1 MKNILNKL
9 SDKKILITGSNGY
22 IGNQIKIALNE
33 NKINPK
39 CSTGDLSFKEIWKEN
54 LDKKTDI
61 IFHLAAAEGKD
72 KDISMNSKSVLSL
85 LETCVEMNIK
95 PIIIYASSTN
105 VFGLTNKR
113 VINEKVGSLPLS
125 EYSAH
130 KILGENY
137 LKQFYRKYHIPSII
151 LRIPNIYGPT
161 SMKKNFN
168 KSIINRVVANSIKK
182 KNLKLFDNRNC
193 LRDFLY
199 IDDAV
204 SAFLISSL
212 LDKKSYDAS
221 FYILSS
227 QEKTTIQ
234 DVWKIIQNK
243 TNNKNLTIDDKN
255 LLSPMEYRNFTADSS
270 KFRELTNWKSKISLN
285 KGIDSTISFL
295 K

>member
-1 MKNILNKL
+1 
-9 SDKKILITGSNGY
+9 
-22 IGNQIKIALNE
+22 
-33 NKINPK
+33 
-39 CSTGDLSFKEIWKEN
+39 
-54 LDKKTDI
+54 
-61 IFHLAAAEGKD
+61 
-72 KDISMNSKSVLSL
+72 
-85 LETCVEMNIK
+85 
-95 PIIIYASSTN
+95 
-105 VFGLTNKR
+105 
-113 VINEKVGSLPLS
+113 
-125 EYSAH
+125 
-130 KILGENY
+130 
-137 LKQFYRKYHIPSII
+137 
-151 LRIPNIYGPT
+151 
-161 SMKKNFN
+161 MKKNFN

-212 LDKKSYDAS
+212 LDKKSFDAS

-234 DVWKIIQNK
+234 DAWKVIQNK

-285 KGIDSTISFL
+285 KGIESTINFL